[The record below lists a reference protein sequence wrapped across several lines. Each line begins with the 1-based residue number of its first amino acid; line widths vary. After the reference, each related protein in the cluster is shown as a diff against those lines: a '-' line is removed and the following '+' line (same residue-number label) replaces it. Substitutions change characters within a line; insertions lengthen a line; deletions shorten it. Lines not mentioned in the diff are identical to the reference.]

1 MNALEFRD
9 RIRIE
14 AMGSAHDP
22 EYGTPLPDSWL
33 LVGEVWAKIQDAKP
47 GKTDATV
54 QGLRLA
60 NDTATIWI
68 RYREGVTSDMR
79 IVELS
84 GARRTLSITGGPAA
98 INGRR
103 FLEFTVERFSS

>member
-1 MNALEFRD
+1 MSALKFNQ

-14 AMGSAHDP
+14 KPGAKDP
-22 EYGTPLPDSWL
+22 DYGTPTDEWLP
-33 LVGEVWAKIQDAKP
+33 VIEVWAKVEDAKP
-47 GKTDATV
+47 GKTDATQ

-60 NDTATIWI
+60 KDAATVWI
-68 RYREGVTSDMR
+68 RYRDGITSDMR

-84 GARRTLSITGGPAA
+84 DRKRTLSITGGPAS

-103 FLEFTVERFSS
+103 ELEFTVEKFST